1 MNVRHA
7 VVGSLL
13 VVVHFAAAACD
24 LPALVVI
31 PAQEPLGDRSA
42 EVIVATQRYVTAIKE
57 YATCVQA
64 ELTAAGGDAAPASL
78 RNQLIGRNNHAI
90 AEAESVLE
98 LFRERVAPPQVLYLA
113 EFATGEGA
121 ECIQTPR
128 LESTAVIN
136 DIAVLF
142 VEQSGRTYLNVL
154 EESCTD
160 LERFG
165 YFRVNRNIIGR
176 SDVSRLG
183 PGQTSRLCSNEFI
196 EPYAF
201 DTNVRPN
208 RDCGLGLFFDITEE
222 QGARLMAL
230 RGESPAAAT
239 ADAARRDDPAEGTP
253 APRRSER

>member
-1 MNVRHA
+1 MNLRQA
-7 VVGSLL
+7 VFGFMLL
-13 VVVHFAAAACD
+13 AVHAAAPACD

-31 PAQEPLGDRSA
+31 PAAGSLGDRSA
-42 EVIVATQRYVTAIKE
+42 EVIVATERYVTAIKE

-78 RNQLIGRNNHAI
+78 RNQLIGRNNRAI
-90 AEAESVLE
+90 AEAEAVLAQ
-98 LFRERVAPPQVLYLA
+98 FAERVMPARHLYLA
-113 EFATGEGA
+113 PFVSGDGA

-136 DIAVLF
+136 DNAVLF
-142 VEQSGRTYLNVL
+142 VERSGRTYLNVL
-154 EESCTD
+154 EESCSD

-165 YFRVNRNIIGR
+165 YFEVRRNIIGG

-183 PGQTSRLCSNEFI
+183 PVQTGRLCSNEFI

-208 RDCGLGLFFDITEE
+208 RDCGLGLFFDVTEE
-222 QGARLMAL
+222 QAARLMAL
-230 RGESPAAAT
+230 RAE
-239 ADAARRDDPAEGTP
+239 ARPAEEEA
-253 APRRSER
+253 APSARD